1 MLHNI
6 LWRKAVRKFQKL
18 LTLVEG
24 SSPSSQA
31 SMYFSFLRDKLN
43 FTNFSIEGSKVKFY
57 DKYDKTK
64 FKLTFGFSIDED
76 GEVSLNSAEIPSA
89 RGKDKVITFGKNKA
103 KSELEIEKFMD
114 KEFGDDIRLSLGR
127 YRSELLAD
135 KIIEYSESRGMDIQ
149 ERLLEELEEI
159 DFFKSGAKYGTGEKS
174 AISNIDPES
183 VECKVLS
190 IGEALEIGYNSLSN
204 LKYNAEKYGR
214 LAPAI
219 VSLKFKKDEEASTV
233 FEVLKKANSS
243 EITLALL
250 GSSEDR
256 SYIDVKLQS
265 AYDRVDIILY
275 YSDLK

>member
-1 MLHNI
+1 M
-6 LWRKAVRKFQKL
+6 RKFQKL
-18 LTLVEG
+18 LTLIEG

-57 DKYDKTK
+57 NKYDKTK
-64 FKLTFGFSIDED
+64 FKLTFDFSIDEN
-76 GEVSLNSAEIPSA
+76 GEVSLKSAEIPSA
-89 RGKDKVITFGKNKA
+89 KGNAKVITFGENKA

-114 KEFGDDIRLSLGR
+114 KEFGDDILFSLGR

-135 KIIEYSESRGMDIQ
+135 KIVEYSESRGIDIQ
-149 ERLLEELEEI
+149 ERLLEELGEI

-174 AISNIDPES
+174 PVSDIDPES
-183 VECKVLS
+183 VECKVLTLA
-190 IGEALEIGYNSLSN
+190 EALEVGYNSLSN

-233 FEVLKKANSS
+233 FEALERAKSS

-250 GSSEDR
+250 GDSDER
-256 SYIDVKLQS
+256 SYIEVKLQS
-265 AYDRVDIILY
+265 SYDKVDIILY
-275 YSDLK
+275 YSDLR